1 MNAKK
6 NFVSLCFF
14 VRIEGKSEVRK
25 IDEEGRNESI
35 SFVKRGEVFLAL
47 DNLECTQFMDL

>member
-25 IDEEGRNESI
+25 IDEEGKNESI
-35 SFVKRGEVFLAL
+35 SFVKRREVFLAL

>member
-6 NFVSLCFF
+6 KVSLCFF

-35 SFVKRGEVFLAL
+35 SFLKRGEVFLAL